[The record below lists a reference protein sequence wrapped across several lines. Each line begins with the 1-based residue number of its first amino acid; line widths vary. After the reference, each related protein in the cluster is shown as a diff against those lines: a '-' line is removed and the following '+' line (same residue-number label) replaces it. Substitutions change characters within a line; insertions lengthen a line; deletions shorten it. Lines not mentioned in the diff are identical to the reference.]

1 MMEENRERPGKGKR
15 RRAYLDDFKKT
26 QEGQYRYEGAMYQC
40 TLEEKE
46 RKKTMRLL
54 GLSACGVLAL
64 TLAAGCVPSAGMQ
77 NSVYVLLPYAVQMA
91 AALSTVWAYGRMARG
106 GNPLREYIYE
116 STVQKLPLR
125 GALTGCLAFVCA
137 AGEFIHLT
145 LCRTEFLPYL
155 PFLLIQI
162 ITGIT
167 GLCVSKT
174 IRKLSYC
181 RV

>member
-1 MMEENRERPGKGKR
+1 MEENRDQPAKKKR

-26 QEGQYRYEGAMYQC
+26 GEGQYRYEGALYQSA
-40 TLEEKE
+40 LPEKE
-46 RKKTMRLL
+46 RKKAAGLL
-54 GLSACGVLAL
+54 GLLCCSVTAL

-116 STVQKLPLR
+116 STVLKLPLR
-125 GALTGCLAFVCA
+125 GGLTGCLALVCA

-145 LCRTEFLPYL
+145 LCRSEILSSV
-155 PFLLIQI
+155 PFLAIQV
-162 ITGIT
+162 ITGAM
-167 GLCVSKT
+167 GLLIPK
-174 IRKLSYC
+174 IIHKLSYC